1 MHVAD
6 AQVVAERGPRR
17 WEILDQTQ
25 GRRSARGGQDG
36 QWRSLARV
44 YDLVTRRAAPSQVLT
59 MLRSAPGA
67 LAAARAALRA
77 RTTEARGLGAGRA
90 AALVVG
96 GDLSQ
101 QRFCESFLQTLG
113 LKVDLAANV
122 EDGITAAARAPY
134 GLVIVDARARGFDTD
149 LWMQV
154 LQATASRY
162 GATAPDV
169 YIVVEDEAQWQ
180 GTADCRALQ
189 HPVRA
194 VNLVRAIE
202 RLSR

>member
-1 MHVAD
+1 
-6 AQVVAERGPRR
+6 
-17 WEILDQTQ
+17 
-25 GRRSARGGQDG
+25 
-36 QWRSLARV
+36 
-44 YDLVTRRAAPSQVLT
+44 
-59 MLRSAPGA
+59 MLRSAPNA

-77 RTTEARGLGAGRA
+77 RTSEVRGLGSGRAA

-96 GDLSQ
+96 GDCCQ

-113 LKVDLAANV
+113 LKVDLAANA

-149 LWMQV
+149 LWTQV

-169 YIVVEDEAQWQ
+169 YVVVEDEAQWQ
-180 GTADCRALQ
+180 GTADCRAMQ